1 MAEID
6 IFSPAKKYDVI
17 YADPPWRYQDRKC
30 NGACAL
36 HYDTM
41 KIQDIKDLPVK

>member
-17 YADPPWRYQDRKC
+17 YADPPWRYQDK
-30 NGACAL
+30 NAMVHVL
-36 HYDTM
+36 FIMT
-41 KIQDIKDLPVK
+41 P